1 MSIKDRLSR
10 CCFKSLNQISWFQHV
25 HEIIQQIPDVLVNL
39 IGTFTVK
46 EVTDDYIEMDSWER
60 GTEES
65 VSKYDSSGFIELN
78 SNGSEKYF
86 DGFQKGDFF
95 KFDDGYPIIE
105 SNEIFTKIEVEGKE
119 LYFPKHKLQEV
130 G

>member
-1 MSIKDRLSR
+1 M
-10 CCFKSLNQISWFQHV
+10 FKSEAKV
-25 HEIIQQIPDVLVNL
+25 KT

-46 EVTDDYIEMDSWER
+46 EVTDDYIEMDSWEK

-65 VSKYDSSGFIELN
+65 LDRYESLGSTELN
-78 SNGSEKYF
+78 IDGSEKEF

-95 KFDDGYPIIE
+95 KFDGAYPVIE
-105 SNEIFTKIEVEGKE
+105 SNELFTKLEVEGKE
-119 LYFPKHKLQEV
+119 LYFPNHKLQEV

>member
-1 MSIKDRLSR
+1 M
-10 CCFKSLNQISWFQHV
+10 FKEGTQ
-25 HEIIQQIPDVLVNL
+25 VNP

-46 EVTDDYIEMDSWER
+46 EVTDGYIEMDSWER
-60 GTEES
+60 GTKES
-65 VSKYDSSGFIELN
+65 VSKYESAGFIELN
-78 SNGSEKYF
+78 SDGSEKDF

-95 KFDDGYPIIE
+95 KFDGDYPVIE

-119 LYFPKHKLQEV
+119 LYFPNHKLQEV